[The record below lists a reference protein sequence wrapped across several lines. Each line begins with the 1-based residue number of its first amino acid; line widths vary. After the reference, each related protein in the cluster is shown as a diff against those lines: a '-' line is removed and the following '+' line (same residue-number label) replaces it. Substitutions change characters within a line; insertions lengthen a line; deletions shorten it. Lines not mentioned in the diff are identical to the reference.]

1 MERNEVSVMS
11 FSLRILRLYAAFLF
25 FGLSVVAYGQEHGLK
40 LSIELSKNR
49 FLLSEP
55 IWLDVTLTNI
65 GDDTIKILPLD
76 PPCQGG
82 GLVILLYDSLGQA
95 VPYSGPRYSFG
106 ARSGFVLKPNQYF
119 YDCFDVLDYYH
130 TTSKDL
136 SKAML
141 PELPTGRYEVQV
153 RYWNV
158 QSQRL
163 TFHVSNP
170 SEGEKEVLDLI
181 IKGFESVVNEQ
192 SDSAEA
198 IFRFVAER
206 FPASVY
212 AEKAGQQ
219 FLRYEELLYKFP
231 NSGKSGQYLR
241 GLTWDQTEGE
251 RRPKLHKLISE
262 LPPSRARRFVEQMIM
277 YIDQWP
283 RK

>member
-1 MERNEVSVMS
+1 MTLYFRNFVLIS
-11 FSLRILRLYAAFLF
+11 FIALASWAFGAGSSEQHNLKIEITLTKDNFFLR
-25 FGLSVVAYGQEHGLK
+25 
-40 LSIELSKNR
+40 
-49 FLLSEP
+49 EP

-76 PPCQGG
+76 PPCQGE

-95 VPYSGPRYSFG
+95 VPYSGPWYSFG
-106 ARSGFVLKPNQYF
+106 ARSGFVLKPNQYL
-119 YDCFDVLDYYH
+119 YDCFDILDFFH

-141 PELPTGRYEVQV
+141 PELPIGRYEVQV

-158 QSQRL
+158 QSQRF
-163 TFHVSNP
+163 TFHVSYP
-170 SEGEKEVLDLI
+170 SEGEKNVLDLI
-181 IKGFESVVNEQ
+181 IRGFEYVVKEQ
-192 SDSAEA
+192 TDSAEA
-198 IFRFVAER
+198 IFRYVAER

-212 AEKAGQQ
+212 AEKACQQ
-219 FLRYEELLYKFP
+219 FLRYEELLHKFP

-241 GLTWDQTEGE
+241 GLTWDQSEKE
-251 RRPKLHKLISE
+251 RRRKLDEIISK
-262 LPPSRARRFVEQMIM
+262 LPPSRARRFVDQMVR